1 MFARRHGSAHV
12 LARLRQSAKI
22 AKATEAAMLK
32 VRLQRKQR
40 MADGHAL
47 ASEELRCMLRE
58 TQGMALADSEAVR

>member
-1 MFARRHGSAHV
+1 
-12 LARLRQSAKI
+12 
-22 AKATEAAMLK
+22 MLK

-40 MADGHAL
+40 VADGHAL